1 MRSIIVS
8 FPDNVLNAYKVI
20 KNSTLITNN
29 LLTDESIKEFQDTL
43 NQAQPINDID
53 KTMFETFRLLYRSTI
68 EFDRFIV
75 KNKIK
80 HLILWTES
88 KSIVRHFNLYGL
100 VYVKWNTDTNMYNCS
115 LHKNSQE
122 TLERL
127 KFNKLNNIT
136 YNRYNN
142 TTNPTFN
149 NTHNTHRSESNNS
162 DQNIKPDDPNYGFK
176 QQNSNRRYSRR

>member
-8 FPDNVLNAYKVI
+8 FPDNVLNTYKVI
-20 KNSTLITNN
+20 KNSTLINN
-29 LLTDESIKEFQDTL
+29 LELNDETIKEFQDTL
-43 NQAQPINDID
+43 NQAQPITDID

-68 EFDRFIV
+68 EFDRFIG

-115 LHKNSQE
+115 LHKNAQE
-122 TLERL
+122 TLERI
-127 KFNKLNNIT
+127 KFNKINNIK
-136 YNRYNN
+136 YNQYNN
-142 TTNPTFN
+142 TPNPMY
-149 NTHNTHRSESNNS
+149 NTHRSELSNS
-162 DQNIKPDDPNYGFK
+162 DQNIKIDDLNYGFK
-176 QQNSNRRYSRR
+176 QQNSNRRYSRRY